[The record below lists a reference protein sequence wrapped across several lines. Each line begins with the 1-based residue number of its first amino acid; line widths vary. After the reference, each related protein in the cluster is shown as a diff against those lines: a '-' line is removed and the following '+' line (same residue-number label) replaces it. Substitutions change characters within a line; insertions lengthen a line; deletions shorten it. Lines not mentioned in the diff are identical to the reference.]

1 MKVRVTMPFIDKYTG
16 TVYQKDQE
24 IEVSK
29 ERFEE
34 LISTALGPFVEE
46 TNPPDPPSATT
57 VKEVKKQEPKPKK
70 QPAKT
75 EDKKKAA
82 KK

>member
-57 VKEVKKQEPKPKK
+57 VKEVKKQEQKPKK
-70 QPAKT
+70 QPAKN
-75 EDKKKAA
+75 KA
-82 KK
+82 KSG

>member
-34 LISTALGPFVEE
+34 LVLTALGPFAEE
-46 TNPPDPPSATT
+46 IKPPDPPPARTA
-57 VKEVKKQEPKPKK
+57 KEGKKQEQKPKK
-70 QPAKT
+70 QPAKN
-75 EDKKKAA
+75 KA
-82 KK
+82 KSG